1 MSSRKLLFV
10 ASTPTEANLV
20 ASFLEGNSIRV
31 ELEHL
36 TMASVLPVGG
46 NLSVKV
52 FVFEAQWDRAL
63 DLLKTYVERERED
76 S

>member
-52 FVFEAQWDRAL
+52 YVFEAQWDRAL

>member
-10 ASTPTEANLV
+10 ASTPTEANLL

-52 FVFEAQWDRAL
+52 YVFEAQWDRAL
-63 DLLKTYVERERED
+63 DLLKTYVEREREG

>member
-1 MSSRKLLFV
+1 MTNRKLLFV

-20 ASFLEGNSIRV
+20 AGFLEGNSIRV

-52 FVFEAQWDRAL
+52 YVFEAQWDRAL
-63 DLLKTYVERERED
+63 DLLKTYVEREREG

>member
-1 MSSRKLLFV
+1 MSNRKLLFV

-36 TMASVLPVGG
+36 TMAFVLPVGG

>member
-10 ASTPTEANLV
+10 ASTPTEANLL

-52 FVFEAQWDRAL
+52 YVFDAQWDRAL

>member
-1 MSSRKLLFV
+1 MSSRQLLFV

-52 FVFEAQWDRAL
+52 YVFEAQWDRAL

>member
-1 MSSRKLLFV
+1 MSSRKLLYV
-10 ASTPTEANLV
+10 ASTPTEANLI
-20 ASFLEGNSIRV
+20 SSYLEGNSIRV

-46 NLSVKV
+46 NLSIKI
-52 FVFEAQWDRAL
+52 FVFEAQWERAL
-63 DLLKTYVERERED
+63 ELLKTYVAREKGD

>member
-1 MSSRKLLFV
+1 MSDRKLLYV
-10 ASTPTEANLV
+10 ASTPTQANLI

-46 NLSVKV
+46 NLSIKIYV
-52 FVFEAQWDRAL
+52 FQAQWDRAL